1 MRAEGTGLERFFQ
14 RLRER
19 FGVDAG
25 RLLVCLLP
33 FLVSLAVIGLAL
45 SHYVTGEP
53 GLTFRMG
60 VDLSGGTTLVYELD
74 QARSKGGDGRNDDL
88 NSRLEEL
95 TTALKRRIDP
105 ADLYNITVRPIPG
118 DPPRIEIVLPFGGR
132 SQESARTRRWEQLV
146 AEVKEMIPP
155 EATKEL
161 ESIPLDETGRLEQ
174 LASGLA
180 KDPESVKSKVAAYRV
195 ATSGKVGLSENDIER
210 IKARITQQGLLQFAI
225 LARPDDDAEA
235 FEASKTYFAQLK
247 TDAVLQTRENAKL
260 PGQPPEP
267 PQRKNVPAGQDA
279 GQFTVR
285 SGNQA
290 NRHRYRW
297 VELGK
302 AMLYGRTDAGVTSG
316 LQLNNAASDSANWK
330 LVDST
335 RPCEL
340 DGMLIYK
347 RDIRPELR
355 QTPYLSKKDVED
367 QKKVEYW
374 VLVREPE
381 EGKSVDGGSLTSVY
395 RTTGGRGEA
404 AVGFALDAEGARKFY
419 DLTSRNVQRRL
430 SIVLDG
436 QIHSAPNLQSGI
448 SDSGQI
454 TGDFTQAELDDLIRI
469 LRAGAL
475 PATLS
480 SRPASEAN
488 MGATLGADTI
498 VRGAYA
504 IVGAFLAVLIFM
516 VYYYQFAG
524 IVACIALFANLTLT
538 VAFMLLVQ
546 ATFTLPGLAGLV
558 LTLGM
563 AVDANVLIYERLR
576 EERERGAT
584 LAVALR
590 NGYDRALPTI
600 IDTHLSSIFTA
611 IVLYV
616 VGNDQLK
623 GFGISL
629 TAGLII
635 SLFTSLYLTRT
646 MFNMWLH
653 ISRPTE
659 LSMRHL
665 FEKPN
670 FNFMSIRWTMF
681 YITLALTIAGGAL
694 FFYRGKEG
702 LDIDFNGGTAYTG
715 ALKAPQ
721 DVNWLNNKFATSSL
735 PDRKIEQIFVGGAGE
750 GGSSKYFTV
759 RTSEIVTEKVAAE
772 VARVLGEDLEKN
784 TLTSFQVGEKGKASS
799 TASMVSFSFTSEATL
814 DQVSRV
820 VKDVLNVQAKKGNNK
835 IPASALASARID
847 PVSKGNAGRFSDFNL
862 VLLEP
867 VPATELTDVFEGV
880 KARYA
885 ANPQPERLDNFNASM
900 AGATQGKA
908 VGAIVASWLAILLYL
923 WLRFGNWTFG
933 LAALLCLVHDL
944 FFTLGAIALCHY
956 LAGIP
961 VLSSILQIQ
970 DFKIDLPAVAALLTL
985 VGYSVNDTI
994 VVFDRIREVRG
1005 RNPLLTE
1012 SMINDSVNQTLSRTV
1027 LASLTTWL
1035 VVVVLYFSGAEG
1047 IHLFAF
1053 VMVVGVVVGTYSSI
1067 YIASPLLLIF
1077 GEGHAVTQEATRSI
1091 VAEDAVTT

>member
-14 RLRER
+14 RLQDRL
-19 FGVDAG
+19 GVGAG
-25 RLLVCLLP
+25 RLLICLVP
-33 FLVSLAVIGLAL
+33 FVASLVVIGVALA
-45 SHYVTGEP
+45 HYLTGEP

-74 QARSKGGDGRNDDL
+74 QSRSQGGGGRNEDL
-88 NSRLEEL
+88 NARLEEL

-132 SQESARTRRWEQLV
+132 NQEQARLKRWEQLV
-146 AEVKEMIPP
+146 EEVGALVPP
-155 EATKEL
+155 EARKDL
-161 ESIPLDETGRLEQ
+161 AAVALDETARLEQ
-174 LASGLA
+174 VASGLA
-180 KDPESVKSKVAAYRV
+180 SDGNAVKAKVSAYRA
-195 ATSGKVGLSENDIER
+195 ATGGKVGLSENDIER
-210 IKARITQQGLLQFAI
+210 IKSRITQQGLLQFAI
-225 LARPDDDAEA
+225 LARADDDAEA
-235 FEASKTYFAQLK
+235 FEAAKSYFASLK
-247 TDAVLQTRENAKL
+247 TNADAQTRENAKL
-260 PGQPPEP
+260 PGQAPEP
-267 PQRKNVPAGQDA
+267 PRRTGNNAGQDA
-279 GQFTVR
+279 GLFTVR
-285 SGNQA
+285 SGSVA

-302 AMLYGRTDAGVTSG
+302 AMIYGRTDGGVTSG
-316 LQLNNAASDSANWK
+316 LQLNNSARDSANWK
-330 LVDST
+330 TADTT

-340 DGMLIYK
+340 EGMLIYK

-367 QKKVEYW
+367 QKQAEYW

-381 EGKSVDGGSLTSVY
+381 EGKSVDGGSLTAVY
-395 RTTGGRGEA
+395 RTMGGRGEP
-404 AVGFALDAEGARKFY
+404 AVGFSLDGEGARKFY
-419 DLTSRNVQRRL
+419 DLTSRNVRSRL
-430 SIVLDG
+430 SIILDG
-436 QIHSAPNLQSGI
+436 QIHSAPTLQSGI

-480 SRPASEAN
+480 NRPASEAN
-488 MGATLGADTI
+488 MGATLGAETI
-498 VRGAYA
+498 LRGAYA
-504 IVGAFLAVLIFM
+504 IVGAFIAVLAFM
-516 VYYYQFAG
+516 VYYYRFAG
-524 IVACIALFANLTLT
+524 MVACVALFANLTLT

-576 EERERGAT
+576 EERQGGAS
-584 LAVALR
+584 LVVAIR

-646 MFNMWLH
+646 LFNIWLH
-653 ISRPTE
+653 MSRPTD
-659 LSMRHL
+659 LHMVHL
-665 FEKPN
+665 FQNPR
-670 FNFMSIRWTMF
+670 FNFMSIRWAMF
-681 YITLALTIAGGAL
+681 YITLFLTIVGGAL
-694 FFYRGKEG
+694 FLYRGKQG

-715 ALKAPQ
+715 ALKSPH
-721 DVNWLNNKFATSSL
+721 DMSWLNEKFTNSNL
-735 PDRKIEQIFVGGAGE
+735 PDRKIEQIFIAGASE
-750 GGSSKYFTV
+750 GSASKYFTV
-759 RTSEIVTEKVAAE
+759 RTSETSTDKVAGE
-772 VARVLGEDLEKN
+772 VARVLGDDLEKN
-784 TLTSFQVGEKGKASS
+784 SLASYQVGEKGKQGATAS
-799 TASMVSFSFTSEATL
+799 TANFAFSTEATL

-820 VKDVLNVQAKKGNNK
+820 VKDALQAQAKKGNR
-835 IPASALASARID
+835 IPLSALSSARVD
-847 PVSKGNAGRFSDFNL
+847 PLGKSAAGRHAEFQL

-867 VPATELTDVFEGV
+867 VPSEELATVFEDV

-908 VGAIVASWLAILLYL
+908 MGAIVASWLAIVLYL

-944 FFTLGAIALCHY
+944 FFTLGAIAVCHY
-956 LAGIP
+956 LVGVP
-961 VLSSILQIQ
+961 GLSAIFQLQ

-1012 SMINDSVNQTLSRTV
+1012 EMINDSVNQTLSRTV

-1053 VMVVGVVVGTYSSI
+1053 VMVIGVIVGTYSSI
-1067 YIASPLLLIF
+1067 YIASPLLLMF
-1077 GEGHAVTQEATRSI
+1077 GEGRAVSQEATRQI
-1091 VAEDAVTT
+1091 VVEDAAT

>member
-1 MRAEGTGLERFFQ
+1 LERFFQ
-14 RLRER
+14 RLQDRL
-19 FGVDAG
+19 GVTAG
-25 RLLVCLLP
+25 RLVICLVP
-33 FLVSLAVIGLAL
+33 FIISLVVIGVAL
-45 SHYVTGEP
+45 SHYLTGDP

-74 QARSKGGDGRNDDL
+74 QSRNQGGMGRNEDL
-88 NSRLEEL
+88 NARLEEL

-132 SQESARTRRWEQLV
+132 NQEQARLKRWEELV
-146 AEVKEMIPP
+146 EQVGLMIPQ
-155 EATKEL
+155 EARKDL
-161 ESIPLDETGRLEQ
+161 ASIALDETARLEQ
-174 LASGLA
+174 VAAGFA
-180 KDPESVKSKVAAYRV
+180 KDPDAVKAKVAAYRA
-195 ATSGKVGLSENDIER
+195 ATGGKVGLSENDIER
-210 IKARITQQGLLQFAI
+210 IKSRITQQGLLQFAI
-225 LARPDDDAEA
+225 LARADDDAEA
-235 FEASKTYFAQLK
+235 FEAAKAYLSSLK
-247 TDAVLQTRENAKL
+247 TNAEAQARENGKL
-260 PGQPPEP
+260 PGQAPEP
-267 PQRKNVPAGQDA
+267 PRRMGNTAGQDP
-279 GQFTVR
+279 GLFTVR
-285 SGNQA
+285 SGSAA

-302 AMLYGRTDAGVTSG
+302 AMLYGRTDGGVTTG
-316 LQLNNAASDSANWK
+316 LQLNNAARDSANWK
-330 LVDST
+330 LADST

-340 DGMLIYK
+340 EGMLVYK
-347 RDIRPELR
+347 RDIKPELR
-355 QTPYLSKKDVED
+355 QTPYLGKKDVED
-367 QKKVEYW
+367 QKQAEYW

-381 EGKSVDGGSLTSVY
+381 EGKAVDGGSLTAVY
-395 RTTGGRGEA
+395 RTMGGRGEP
-404 AVGFALDAEGARKFY
+404 AVGFSLDGEGARKFY
-419 DLTSRNVQRRL
+419 DLTSRNVRSRL
-430 SIVLDG
+430 SIILDG
-436 QIHSAPNLQSGI
+436 QIHSAPTLQSGI

-480 SRPASEAN
+480 NRPASEAN
-488 MGATLGADTI
+488 MGATLGAETI
-498 VRGAYA
+498 LRGAYA
-504 IVGAFLAVLIFM
+504 IIGAFIAVLAFM
-516 VYYYQFAG
+516 VYYYRFAG
-524 IVACIALFANLTLT
+524 MVACIALFANLTLT

-576 EERERGAT
+576 EERQNGAS
-584 LAVALR
+584 LVVAIR

-653 ISRPTE
+653 MSRPTE
-659 LSMRHL
+659 LNMLHL
-665 FEKPN
+665 FRNPRI
-670 FNFMSIRWTMF
+670 NFMRIRWAMF
-681 YITLALTIAGGAL
+681 YITLFLTVAGGAL
-694 FFYRGKEG
+694 FLARGKQG

-715 ALKAPQ
+715 ALKTPRDMAWIV
-721 DVNWLNNKFATSSL
+721 DKFNSSSL
-735 PDRKIEQIFVGGAGE
+735 PDRKIEQIFIAGSSEGAA
-750 GGSSKYFTV
+750 SKYFTV
-759 RTSEIVTEKVAAE
+759 RTSEISTEKVASE
-772 VARVLGEDLEKN
+772 VARVLGDDLEKN
-784 TLTSFQVGEKGKASS
+784 SLASFQVGEKGKAASS
-799 TASMVSFSFTSEATL
+799 ASTVQFSFSTEATL

-820 VKDVLNVQAKKGNNK
+820 VKDSLQARAKKGNQ
-835 IPASALASARID
+835 IPSSALSSARVD
-847 PVSKGNAGRFSDFNL
+847 PVGKSTAGRHSDFQL
-862 VLLEP
+862 VLLES
-867 VPATELTDVFEGV
+867 VPTTELAAVFEDV

-908 VGAIVASWLAILLYL
+908 MGAIVASWLAIVLYL

-944 FFTLGAIALCHY
+944 FFTLGAIAICHY
-956 LAGIP
+956 LVGIP
-961 VLSSILQIQ
+961 GLSAIFQIQ

-1012 SMINDSVNQTLSRTV
+1012 EMINDSVNQTLSRTV

-1053 VMVVGVVVGTYSSI
+1053 VMVIGVIVGTYSSI
-1067 YIASPLLLIF
+1067 YIASPLLLMF
-1077 GEGHAVTQEATRSI
+1077 GEGRAVTEEATRQI
-1091 VAEDAVTT
+1091 VVAEDAAT

>member
-1 MRAEGTGLERFFQ
+1 MA
-14 RLRER
+14 
-19 FGVDAG
+19 
-25 RLLVCLLP
+25 
-33 FLVSLAVIGLAL
+33 SLIVIGVALAHYL
-45 SHYVTGEP
+45 SGNP

-74 QARSKGGDGRNDDL
+74 QSRNQGGGGRNEDL

-132 SQESARTRRWEQLV
+132 NQEQARQKRWDKLV
-146 AEVKEMIPP
+146 EEVGSLIPP
-155 EATKEL
+155 EARKDL
-161 ESIPLDETGRLEQ
+161 EAISTDETARLEQ
-174 LASGLA
+174 AASGLA
-180 KDPESVKSKVAAYRV
+180 SDANAVKAKVAEYR
-195 ATSGKVGLSENDIER
+195 AAMGGKVGLSENDIER
-210 IKARITQQGLLQFAI
+210 IKSRITQQGLLQFAI

-235 FEASKTYFAQLK
+235 FESAKAYFASLK
-247 TDAVLQTRENAKL
+247 TSAEAQARENAKL

-267 PQRKNVPAGQDA
+267 PRRTGPTAGQDA
-279 GQFTVR
+279 GLFTVR
-285 SGNQA
+285 SGSTA

-302 AMLYGRTDAGVTSG
+302 SMIYGRTDGGVTTG
-316 LQLNNAASDSANWK
+316 LQLNNSAQDSANWK
-330 LVDST
+330 TADKT

-340 DGMLIYK
+340 EGMLIYK

-355 QTPYLSKKDVED
+355 QTPYLGKKDVED
-367 QKKVEYW
+367 QKKAEYW

-381 EGKSVDGGSLTSVY
+381 DGKGVDGGSLTAVY
-395 RTTGGRGEA
+395 RTMGGRGEP
-404 AVGFALDAEGARKFY
+404 AVGFSLDGEGARKFY
-419 DLTSRNVQRRL
+419 DLTSRNIRSRL
-430 SIVLDG
+430 SIILDG
-436 QIHSAPNLQSGI
+436 QIHSAPNLISGI

-454 TGDFTQAELDDLIRI
+454 VGDFTQAELDDLIRI

-480 SRPASEAN
+480 NRPASEAT
-488 MGATLGADTI
+488 MGATLGAETI
-498 VRGAYA
+498 LRGAYA
-504 IVGAFLAVLIFM
+504 IVGAFLAVLAFM
-516 VYYYQFAG
+516 VYYYRFAG
-524 IVACIALFANLTLT
+524 IVACVALFANLTLT

-576 EERERGAT
+576 EERQGGAS
-584 LAVALR
+584 LVVAIR

-646 MFNMWLH
+646 MFNIWLH
-653 ISRPTE
+653 MRRPTD
-659 LSMRHL
+659 LGMLQL
-665 FEKPN
+665 FRNPRI
-670 FNFMSIRWTMF
+670 NFMSIRWAMF
-681 YITLALTIAGGAL
+681 YLTLFLTVAGGAL
-694 FFYRGKEG
+694 FLSRGKQG

-715 ALKAPQ
+715 ALKAPH
-721 DVNWLNNKFATSSL
+721 DMAWLNDKFGNSTL
-735 PDRKIEQIFVGGAGE
+735 PDRKVEQIFITGSSDGAA
-750 GGSSKYFTV
+750 SKYFTV
-759 RTSEIVTEKVAAE
+759 RTSEASTVRVASE
-772 VARVLGEDLEKN
+772 VARVLGDDLEKN
-784 TLTSFQVGEKGKASS
+784 SLATFQVGEKGKPAA
-799 TASMVSFSFTSEATL
+799 TASMVAFGFSTEATL

-820 VKDVLNVQAKKGNNK
+820 VKDSLQAQAKKANR
-835 IPASALASARID
+835 IPLSALSSARVD
-847 PVSKGNAGRFSDFNL
+847 PVGKSAAGRHAEFQL

-867 VPATELTDVFEGV
+867 VPSEELTAVFENV
-880 KARYA
+880 RALYA

-908 VGAIVASWLAILLYL
+908 MGAIVASWLAIVLYL

-944 FFTLGAIALCHY
+944 FFTLGAIAVCHY
-956 LAGIP
+956 LVGVP
-961 VLSSILQIQ
+961 GLSALFQIQ

-1005 RNPLLTE
+1005 RNPLLNE
-1012 SMINDSVNQTLSRTV
+1012 NMINDSVNQTLSRTV

-1053 VMVVGVVVGTYSSI
+1053 VMVIGVIVGTYSSI
-1067 YIASPLLLIF
+1067 YIASPLLLMF
-1077 GEGHAVTQEATRSI
+1077 GEGKAVSQEAARQ
-1091 VAEDAVTT
+1091 VVVEDAAI

>member
-1 MRAEGTGLERFFQ
+1 MERFFQ
-14 RLRER
+14 RMRER

-25 RLLVCLLP
+25 RLLVCLVP
-33 FLVSLAVIGLAL
+33 FLLSLAVIGLAL

-74 QARSKGGDGRNDDL
+74 QARSQGAAGRNDDL

-132 SQESARTRRWEQLV
+132 NQEQARTRRWDQLV
-146 AEVKEMIPP
+146 AEVAQLIPP
-155 EATKEL
+155 ESAREL
-161 ESIPLDETGRLEQ
+161 AAISLDETGRLEQ
-174 LASGLA
+174 LATSLA
-180 KDPESVKSKVAAYRV
+180 SDPEAVKSKVAAYRS
-195 ATSGKVGLSENDIER
+195 ATAGKVGLSENDIER

-235 FEASKTYFAQLK
+235 FEAAKSYFQQMK
-247 TDAVLQTRENAKL
+247 TDAAVLARENAKL

-279 GQFTVR
+279 SQFTVR
-285 SGNQA
+285 SGSQA
-290 NRHRYRW
+290 ARHRYRW

-302 AMLYGRTDAGVTSG
+302 SMIYGRTDAGITTG

-340 DGMLIYK
+340 EGMLIYK
-347 RDIRPELR
+347 RDIRPEMR

-367 QKKVEYW
+367 QKKAEYW

-381 EGKSVDGGSLTSVY
+381 EGKAVDGGSLTSVY
-395 RTTGGRGEA
+395 RTSGGRGEA
-404 AVGFALDAEGARKFY
+404 AVGFSLDAEGARKFY

-524 IVACIALFANLTLT
+524 VVACVALFANLTLT

-576 EERERGAT
+576 EERDHGAT

-653 ISRPTE
+653 IYRPTG

-665 FEKPN
+665 FVKPN
-670 FNFMSIRWTMF
+670 FNFMGIRWPMF
-681 YITLALTIAGGAL
+681 YITLALTVAGALL

-715 ALKAPQ
+715 ALKSPQ
-721 DVNWLNNKFATSSL
+721 DVNWLNTKFASSSL
-735 PDRKIEQIFVGGAGE
+735 PDRKIEQIFVGGQW
-750 GGSSKYFTV
+750 KV
-759 RTSEIVTEKVAAE
+759 VAA
-772 VARVLGEDLEKN
+772 N
-784 TLTSFQVGEKGKASS
+784 SS
-799 TASMVSFSFTSEATL
+799 RCAHP
-814 DQVSRV
+814 R
-820 VKDVLNVQAKKGNNK
+820 
-835 IPASALASARID
+835 
-847 PVSKGNAGRFSDFNL
+847 
-862 VLLEP
+862 
-867 VPATELTDVFEGV
+867 
-880 KARYA
+880 
-885 ANPQPERLDNFNASM
+885 
-900 AGATQGKA
+900 
-908 VGAIVASWLAILLYL
+908 
-923 WLRFGNWTFG
+923 
-933 LAALLCLVHDL
+933 
-944 FFTLGAIALCHY
+944 
-956 LAGIP
+956 
-961 VLSSILQIQ
+961 
-970 DFKIDLPAVAALLTL
+970 
-985 VGYSVNDTI
+985 
-994 VVFDRIREVRG
+994 
-1005 RNPLLTE
+1005 
-1012 SMINDSVNQTLSRTV
+1012 
-1027 LASLTTWL
+1027 
-1035 VVVVLYFSGAEG
+1035 
-1047 IHLFAF
+1047 
-1053 VMVVGVVVGTYSSI
+1053 
-1067 YIASPLLLIF
+1067 
-1077 GEGHAVTQEATRSI
+1077 
-1091 VAEDAVTT
+1091 